1 MSHLACFCYKGFG
14 EAKRQEL
21 WYSQAVRVG
30 DKIEV
35 AGQGGWI
42 PETSEIHQDLS
53 DEIDQAFANVD
64 LALRTAGGKGWC
76 QVYKINLYLTVMNE
90 EAVGALVRN
99 LKKWMPD
106 HQPVMT
112 AVGVAALGLE
122 GMRVEV
128 EVAAHDPQG
137 AEKLAA

>member
-1 MSHLACFCYKGFG
+1 LGP
-14 EAKRQEL
+14 
-21 WYSQAVRVG
+21 
-30 DKIEV
+30 
-35 AGQGGWI
+35 GGPVVVTHATI
-42 PETSEIHQDLS
+42 PETSEIHKDLS

-112 AVGVAALGLE
+112 AVGVAALGL
-122 GMRVEV
+122 GGNAGRGGGG
-128 EVAAHDPQG
+128 G
-137 AEKLAA
+137 A